1 MPFPKIDISPLV
13 AIIVYD
19 LEGINIFELEQI
31 VIESEKEEVHRYF
44 IQPIEFYQWVRRYN
58 EITIFRGK
66 YRATYITFFDVT
78 ILFVSRV
85 ENIGAEVRPR
95 ILEYVKLLGSTILN
109 TLRHDT
115 PSKLTKTV
123 MKKIQNVATYREE
136 LNKVFTRI
144 GIEKLEKE
152 VVPGEIEEQE
162 IVPTIKTVEQ
172 ERMET
177 RIETYEKIRPFETV
191 PKIPTSEM
199 TQEILDEANKRAI
212 TSLLFSSIRGCSAAA
227 ASAYIFPKE
236 DGVMGELYAGNLEE
250 RKIIYVLETI
260 TKFPRVIYEMI
271 RSEDEIKALN
281 AGVVQI
287 IVEDCSEGRLLIGM
301 TTNVNDVINVGYK
314 FKIVK
319 HILNTMGF

>member
-13 AIIVYD
+13 AVIVYD
-19 LEGINIFELEQI
+19 LKGINIFELEQI
-31 VIESEKEEVHRYF
+31 INEFEKEEVHRYF

-95 ILEYVKLLGSTILN
+95 ILEYVKLLGNTVLN
-109 TLRHDT
+109 SLVHNT
-115 PSKLTKTV
+115 PSNLTGAVMNKTLP
-123 MKKIQNVATYREE
+123 INSFREG
-136 LNKVFTRI
+136 LNRVFTRI
-144 GIEKLEKE
+144 GIEKLEQK
-152 VVPGEIEEQE
+152 VDQE
-162 IVPTIKTVEQ
+162 LETLQTIKTVEQ
-172 ERMET
+172 EKIET
-177 RIETYEKIRPFETV
+177 RIETYERIRPFETV

-212 TSLLFSSIRGCSAAA
+212 TSLLFSSIRGCQSAAA
-227 ASAYIFPKE
+227 AAYIFPK
-236 DGVMGELYAGNLEE
+236 DSGVMGELYAGNLEE
-250 RKIIYVLETI
+250 KKIIYVLETI

-271 RSEDEIKALN
+271 KSEDEIKALN

-287 IVEDCSEGRLLIGM
+287 IVEDCSEGKLLIGM
-301 TTNVNDVINVGYK
+301 TTDVNDVINVGYK